1 VVVPEIKVGLAQ
13 TNPVVGDYQN
23 NAEEIL
29 RLMREA
35 SEADVQLLV
44 FGELALN
51 GYPLGDLSYRAD
63 VIGTGEAKLAELIQ
77 ESKAFPKLTVVLGHA
92 SMADG
97 TRPALQSSDAIAH
110 NSATVFC
117 GGKVLGRYDKQRLP
131 NYDVFDDWRN
141 FIPGNQELIFEVAG
155 VKCAI
160 AICEDIWEENSSR
173 PAKLKAAGVEY
184 LAVPNGSPY
193 TRDKDQQ
200 RRAAAR
206 KFAVGFNLV
215 YVNLVGGQD
224 ELLFDGDS
232 FLLDKAGNEVLSSGM
247 TVGLVSDPATTA
259 KQSDHDQKLFDVLV
273 LGLRDYLRKTGQ
285 SKVVLGLSGGIDSAL
300 CAAIAKEAV
309 GADNVTG
316 VLLPSRYSSDHSLAD
331 AELLA
336 TNLGIEHRTIPIDAA
351 HKAFESSLD
360 LSPLAQENIQA
371 RIRAVI
377 LMGISNSE
385 GHLLISTGNKSE
397 VAVGYSTMY
406 GDAAGGFAPIKDVY
420 KTDVWKLA
428 KAYNS
433 RFDRS
438 VIPENSIVKPPSAEL
453 RPGQLD
459 QDSLPDYQLLDS
471 VLQLLIEGKRTAK
484 EVVALGYE
492 SETVARID
500 GLVRASEWKRSQGA
514 IGTKTTEIAFGRGRR
529 VPLTTR
535 FGKL

>member
-1 VVVPEIKVGLAQ
+1 MPEIKVGLAQ

-92 SMADG
+92 TMADG

-224 ELLFDGDS
+224 ELVFDGDS

-316 VLLPSRYSSDHSLAD
+316 VLLPSRYSSNHSLAD

-336 TNLGIEHRTIPIDAA
+336 TNLGIEHRTIPIDSA

-492 SETVARID
+492 IETVARID